1 MYKVH
6 VLAADPVWPRYHVF
20 ASRAAAERCVIRFE
34 AEGFRTKIYRTAS
47 WPIEETAMLKTII
60 IAGTLGK

>member
-6 VLAADPVWPRYHVF
+6 VLGMDSVWHQHHMF

-34 AEGFRTKIYRTAS
+34 AEGFRAKIYRTAS
-47 WPIEETAMLKTII
+47 WSMEE
-60 IAGTLGK
+60 IAIAVSPHGRDRS